1 MQINPEMVHILE
13 LADKGYKT
21 ITIIKLKDI
30 KENTLVMNGKK
41 RKYKQVT
48 RNYKKERNRNY
59 RTEKYISEILRITGW
74 T

>member
-41 RKYKQVT
+41 
-48 RNYKKERNRNY
+48 KEV
-59 RTEKYISEILRITGW
+59 
-74 T
+74 